1 MLFQFDIQGAFL
13 CADVDCYIFLKLLP
27 GYKPG
32 PGKTAKLRKQLYGL
46 KQAPM
51 AFHTLIEK
59 WMLKYGFKVIGQ
71 DSVTFLLQCSKSTI
85 LLLLYVD
92 DGICATNDVKLYK
105 QFLADLA
112 KDFELSDQ
120 GQC

>member
-1 MLFQFDIQGAFL
+1 
-13 CADVDCYIFLKLLP
+13 
-27 GYKPG
+27 
-32 PGKTAKLRKQLYGL
+32 
-46 KQAPM
+46 M

-71 DSVTFLLQCSKSTI
+71 DSITFLLQLCQSTI

-92 DGICATNDVKLYK
+92 DGICSTNDVKLYK

-120 GQC
+120 GRLQMQVVPWCQHQARHCQQAHQAHTGSVHQRCAGALWDDWSYASQHM